1 MSSFHSLR
9 VSNIDK
15 LTSKA
20 VIVSFEIPPTLMGD
34 FNFMAGTIHKLTN
47 PNCW

>member
-34 FNFMAGTIHKLTN
+34 FNFMAGQYITLH
-47 PNCW
+47 